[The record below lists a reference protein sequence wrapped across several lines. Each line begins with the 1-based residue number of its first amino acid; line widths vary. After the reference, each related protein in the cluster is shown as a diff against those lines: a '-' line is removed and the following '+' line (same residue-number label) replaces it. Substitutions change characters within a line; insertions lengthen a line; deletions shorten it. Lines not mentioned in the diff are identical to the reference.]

1 MANELSDAECI
12 CPRCGKPMERGYI
25 DAGKGPMRWAV
36 RLQNK
41 TLYGERLAGPERSR
55 WDPHYVRSAARCAAC
70 RVGRFAYDAD
80 APWSITSWMRTM
92 HPLTILTALV
102 MSAATFVTVS
112 LIRGQTSA
120 SSGQPATFV
129 QPEGRFSVAMPGQP
143 IARTKSLSA
152 SGVPLTSTY
161 YVVTGSDACVYTVGF
176 IDYPAQLD
184 LSNASVVLQGAV
196 DAQAHA
202 TDGAIMSGQITT
214 HQGLPAIEFAI
225 GLPAAA
231 GQFRGLDVLDGNTI
245 YDLAVVIPASHSPS
259 LTVQHFESSFHIG
272 S

>member
-36 RLQNK
+36 RLQHK
-41 TLYGERLAGPERSR
+41 TLYGERLAGPKRSR
-55 WDPHYVRSAARCAAC
+55 WDPRYVRSAARCAAC

-80 APWSITSWMRTM
+80 GPWSITSWMRTV
-92 HPLTILTALV
+92 HPLTIVIPLV
-102 MSAATFVTVS
+102 MGAATFVTVS
-112 LIRGQTSA
+112 LIGRQA
-120 SSGQPATFV
+120 PACSGQPATFV

-152 SGVPLTSTY
+152 SGVPLTWTY
-161 YVVTGSDACVYTVGF
+161 YDVTGSDACAYTVGF

-202 TDGAIMSGQITT
+202 TNGAVMSGQITS
-214 HQGLPAIEFAI
+214 HQGFPAIEFAI
-225 GLPAAA
+225 RLPADA
-231 GQFRGLDVLDGNTI
+231 GQVRGLDVLDGNTI
-245 YDLAVVIPASHSPS
+245 YDLILVIPASDSPS
-259 LTVQHFESSFHIG
+259 LTLQHFESSFHIG